1 MHKRFGCLLAVCV
14 SGVLSAAVGAQ
25 ADRVSLNTPL
35 STPSVAVHLGSS
47 MQPLVDWKFHPG
59 DGAFEQP
66 SLIDSDWATVS
77 LAATEGSH
85 DPFFSSSAYVPGW
98 TVRGY
103 PKLSGY
109 AWYRTRV
116 KVASVDERLWLEMP
130 SDVDDAY
137 QVYANGMLVGSMG
150 RFTANGV
157 SAYFSRAAA
166 FQLPAPNPSGDIVLA
181 IRFYMAPDT
190 VLWNFGAGG
199 MHAAPI
205 LGLASTV
212 ALAHERNIDSTLH
225 TSISFLA
232 LGLFALIGCVA
243 ALAIYWRER
252 GESGYL
258 WLTLALA
265 AESALN
271 LTSFVAAET
280 YWIPL
285 SWFAIVNELLT
296 SALGPLLWVLFWITW
311 FDLRGWRAIKRI
323 AIAVAALE
331 VVVVFCLHQPMLG
344 TAVPLGWMH
353 HLWLVFTIL
362 RFAFAALL
370 LALTV
375 GGIRRS
381 RTEGWITV
389 PAVLLL
395 GATLF
400 SEDLEVLGIPVSYFP
415 FGIRLSI
422 GDICLFALI
431 LMVLGLAIRRFLQS
445 KARQREMTN
454 DLEQA
459 QQVQHLLIPEHLLQ
473 IPGYRLEG
481 TYLPASQVGG
491 DFYQVI
497 PSAGGGLIVLLG
509 DVSGKGLRAAMLVSL
524 AVGAVRAIVK
534 ETSDPGEILTRLNR
548 ELAGNL
554 KSGFVTCICARLD
567 SGGTITIANA
577 GHLSAWINAEE
588 MATPGMLPLGVTDA
602 GVEYSAQQIQLNVGD
617 TLTILSDGVVEA
629 RCESDGSLF
638 GFDRLQQLLTGGP
651 DPKAIAREAQLFGQE
666 DDISVVSIQWMGT
679 RTSEAIAVPTSAVAH

>member
-1 MHKRFGCLLAVCV
+1 M
-14 SGVLSAAVGAQ
+14 Q
-25 ADRVSLNTPL
+25 A
-35 STPSVAVHLGSS
+35 
-47 MQPLVDWKFHPG
+47 LVDWRFRPG
-59 DGAFEQP
+59 DGAYAQP
-66 SLIDSDWATVS
+66 SQDDSDWETVNLS
-77 LAATEGSH
+77 ATEGSH
-85 DPFFSSSAYVPGW
+85 DPFFSSSSYVPGW
-98 TVRGY
+98 TARGY

-109 AWYRTRV
+109 AWYRTHL
-116 KVASVDERLWLEMP
+116 KVAPDGERLWLEMP

-137 QVYANGMLVGSMG
+137 QVYANGTLVGSMG
-150 RFTANGV
+150 RFTAKGV

-166 FQLPAPNPSGDIVLA
+166 FQLPAPNISGDIVIA

-199 MHAAPI
+199 MHAAPL

-232 LGLFALIGCVA
+232 LGVFALIGCIA
-243 ALAIYWRER
+243 ALAIYWKER

-258 WLTLALA
+258 WLMMALA

-280 YWIPL
+280 FWIPL
-285 SWFAIVNELLT
+285 SGFAIVNELLT
-296 SALGPLLWVLFWITW
+296 SALGPLLWVLFWIKW
-311 FDLRGWRAIKRI
+311 FDLRGWRAIMRI
-323 AIAVAALE
+323 ALAVAGLE

-353 HLWLVFTIL
+353 GLWLVFTIL
-362 RFAFAALL
+362 RFVFAALL

-375 GGIRRS
+375 GGLRRS

-445 KARQREMTN
+445 KARQREMTS

-473 IPGYRLEG
+473 IPGYHVEG

-497 PSAGGGLIVLLG
+497 PSSGGGLIVLLG

-534 ETSDPGEILTRLNR
+534 ETSEPAEILTRLNR
-548 ELAGNL
+548 ELAGNM

-567 SGGTITIANA
+567 SGGQVTVANA
-577 GHLSAWINAEE
+577 GHLSGWINSEE

-602 GVEYSAQQIQLNVGD
+602 GVEYSAQQIHLKIGD
-617 TLTILSDGVVEA
+617 TLTFLSDGVVEA
-629 RCESDGSLF
+629 RRDSDGTLL
-638 GFDRLQQLLTGGP
+638 GFERLQQLLTGHP
-651 DPKAIAREAQLFGQE
+651 DPKAIAREAQMFGQE
-666 DDISVVSIQWMGT
+666 DDISVVSIKWMGMPVNAPV
-679 RTSEAIAVPTSAVAH
+679 EAIAAPSSAVAH

>member
-1 MHKRFGCLLAVCV
+1 M
-14 SGVLSAAVGAQ
+14 GAQ
-25 ADRVSLNTPL
+25 AGHVSLH
-35 STPSVAVHLGSS
+35 TPSSIPSVTIHLGSS
-47 MQPLVDWKFHPG
+47 MQPLDDWKFHPG
-59 DGAFEQP
+59 DGAFAEP
-66 SLIDSDWATVS
+66 SLDDSNWATVG
-77 LAATEGSH
+77 LAASEGSH
-85 DPFFSSSAYVPGW
+85 DPFFSSSSYVPGW
-98 TVRGY
+98 TTRGY
-103 PKLSGY
+103 PKLNGY
-109 AWYRTRV
+109 AWYRTRLR
-116 KVASVDERLWLEMP
+116 VAPDTERLWLEMP

-137 QVYANGMLVGSMG
+137 QVYANGTLVGSMG
-150 RFTANGV
+150 QFTAKGV
-157 SAYFSRAAA
+157 RAYFSRASAV
-166 FQLPAPNPSGDIVLA
+166 QLPAPDASGDIVLA

-199 MHAAPI
+199 MHSAPI

-232 LGLFALIGCVA
+232 LGLFAMIGCIA
-243 ALAIYWRER
+243 ALAIYWNER
-252 GESGYL
+252 SESGYL

-296 SALGPLLWVLFWITW
+296 SAVGPLLWVMFWITW
-311 FDLRGWRAIKRI
+311 FDLRGWRAVQRI
-323 AIAVAALE
+323 ALGVAALE
-331 VVVVFCLHQPMLG
+331 SVVVFCLHPPILG
-344 TAVPLGWMH
+344 TAVSLGWMH
-353 HLWLVFTIL
+353 GLWLVFTVL

-370 LALTV
+370 LALSV

-422 GDICLFALI
+422 GDVCLFALI
-431 LMVLGLAIRRFLQS
+431 LMVLGLAIRRFLLS
-445 KARQREMTN
+445 KARQREMTS

-459 QQVQHLLIPEHLLQ
+459 QQVQHLLIPEHLSQ
-473 IPGYRLEG
+473 IPGYHLEG
-481 TYLPASQVGG
+481 IYMPASQVGG

-497 PSAGGGLIVLLG
+497 PSADGGLIVLLG
-509 DVSGKGLRAAMLVSL
+509 DVSGKGLRAAMVVSL
-524 AVGAVRAIVK
+524 AVGAVRAIAK

-554 KSGFVTCICARLD
+554 KSGFITCICARLD
-567 SGGTITIANA
+567 RGGQVTIANA
-577 GHLSAWINAEE
+577 GHLAAWVNAEE
-588 MATPGMLPLGVTDA
+588 IATPGMLPLGVTDA
-602 GVEYSAQQIQLNVGD
+602 GLEYSAQQTQLSAGD
-617 TLTILSDGVVEA
+617 TLTFLSDGVVEA
-629 RCESDGSLF
+629 RRQLDGTLF
-638 GFDRLQQLLTGGP
+638 GFERLQHLLTKHL
-651 DPKAIAREAQLFGQE
+651 DPKSIAHEAQLFGQE
-666 DDISVVSIQWMGT
+666 DDISVLSIKWIGT
-679 RTSEAIAVPTSAVAH
+679 EAHPSAETIADPTGAVAH